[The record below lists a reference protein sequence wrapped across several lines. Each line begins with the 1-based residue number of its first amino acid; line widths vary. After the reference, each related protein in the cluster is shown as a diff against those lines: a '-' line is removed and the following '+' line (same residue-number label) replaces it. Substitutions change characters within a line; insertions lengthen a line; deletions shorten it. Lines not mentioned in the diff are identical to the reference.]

1 MKGVVPSHPL
11 TASPGMD
18 QPDPT
23 APPLP
28 VPTGAGISI
37 PRQQVDYLLLAV
49 LVRIQHLRH
58 AEARTLLDALLAL
71 GHRTTEV
78 LMAKA
83 VVENELGNH
92 AEVLALLTQL
102 DRIDPPQ
109 FREGRKTDPRV
120 RMRSF
125 LQARATYALHGEL
138 DAEGRAALDFYL
150 RQGRTGQAP

>member
-1 MKGVVPSHPL
+1 
-11 TASPGMD
+11 MD
-18 QPDPT
+18 QPDQNVP
-23 APPLP
+23 ALP
-28 VPTGAGISI
+28 AAGPASIS
-37 PRQQVDYLLLAV
+37 RKQMDYLLIAV

-58 AEARTLLDALLAL
+58 AEARILIDALLAI

-83 VVENELGNH
+83 VIENELGNH
-92 AEVLALLTQL
+92 AEVLATLTQL

-109 FREGRKTDPRV
+109 FREGRKADPRV

-150 RQGRTGQAP
+150 RQGRSGAEV